1 MTPAACAVIFRTG
14 PLAWDGAVSFWLSI
28 GAFGLNVAVMF
39 VVLRSAINRQA
50 SDEAPEDEL
59 PQDTGVTCSSDITP
73 PSTSRPLL
81 PSKTPLLGA
90 AAGRQFSR
98 PGYASP
104 EGRSGATREKSES
117 AHRDRGR

>member
-1 MTPAACAVIFRTG
+1 
-14 PLAWDGAVSFWLSI
+14 
-28 GAFGLNVAVMF
+28 
-39 VVLRSAINRQA
+39 LRSAINRQA

-90 AAGRQFSR
+90 AAAILAARLRFAGGQERSDPGEVRECSSRSRALTAQASR
-98 PGYASP
+98 P
-104 EGRSGATREKSES
+104 
-117 AHRDRGR
+117 